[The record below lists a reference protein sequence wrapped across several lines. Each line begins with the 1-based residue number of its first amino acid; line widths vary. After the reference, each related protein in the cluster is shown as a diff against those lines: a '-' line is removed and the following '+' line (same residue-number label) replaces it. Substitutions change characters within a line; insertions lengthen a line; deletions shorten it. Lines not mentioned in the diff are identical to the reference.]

1 MGPGSVTLGLGWL
14 GLAAL
19 GKSASVRE
27 VAPSHRM
34 CGGASLLKVRDPCT
48 VVRATS
54 RKSASWRKLPYLLYS
69 ISLSASM
76 LLSTGWSWCSG
87 ELGKPCD

>member
-54 RKSASWRKLPYLLYS
+54 RKLPYLLYS